1 MGVDGP
7 GLAGTPASLED
18 AAVTRTGGEARRR
31 ILLEEAVRQFGRKGY
46 DGASLE
52 SVASACGV
60 RKQALLYYFPTKDAL
75 FEACVLEV
83 SARVASKLTEAL
95 AGELEP
101 SRKAETVIRS
111 LFSLAE
117 EWPVFPQF
125 AREAGRMGPE
135 VIQRFAEALEP
146 LRLRA
151 LGFLQHS
158 MDEGRIRRQ
167 DPALL
172 LFTLYTAVVGSITE
186 AGVLRAVVGEDRSR
200 TALRSREEE
209 VLAFVR
215 SALAPPAD
223 AVPAE
228 SGR

>member
-1 MGVDGP
+1 M
-7 GLAGTPASLED
+7 
-18 AAVTRTGGEARRR
+18 TRTGGEARRR
-31 ILLEEAVRQFGRKGY
+31 VLLEEAVRQYGSKGY

-60 RKQALLYYFPTKDAL
+60 RKQTLLYYFPTKDSL

-83 SARVASKLTEAL
+83 SARVAAALTDAL
-95 AGELEP
+95 AEEQEP
-101 SRKAETVIRS
+101 SRKAETVIRT

-117 EWPVFPQF
+117 QWPVFPQF

-135 VIQRFAEALEP
+135 IIQRFAEALEP

-151 LGFLQHS
+151 IGFLRNS
-158 MDEGRIRRQ
+158 MDEGRMRRQ

-186 AGVLRAVVGEDRSR
+186 AGVLRAVVGEDRGR
-200 TALRSREEE
+200 MALRRREEE

-215 SALAPPAD
+215 SALAPAAVEPA
-223 AVPAE
+223 VGE
-228 SGR
+228 N